1 MASQPTT
8 IVAMLV
14 WMDLE
19 MTGLDPNKDTIVEIA
34 VLVTD
39 DNLQVVAE
47 GPDLVIS
54 TLPELLAD
62 MEPVVREMHSK
73 SGLLDAIQSS
83 TITIEEAGRQVYDFI
98 REYVPTP
105 RSSPLCG
112 NTIGT
117 DRRFLAAY
125 LPQIEE
131 YLHYRSI
138 DVSTLKEL
146 CRRWY
151 PDILAKLPTK
161 SSTHRALDDIRESI
175 AELAFYRDNLF
186 IPPVNRV
193 L

>member
-1 MASQPTT
+1 
-8 IVAMLV
+8 
-14 WMDLE
+14 MDLE